1 MAVSYK
7 KLFKLMIDKDL
18 KRKDLIEMT
27 GVSYSTLGK
36 MNKGKNVEMEILE
49 RICKELNCKLDDI
62 MEFVED

>member
-1 MAVSYK
+1 
-7 KLFKLMIDKDL
+7 MIDKDL

-49 RICKELNCKLDDI
+49 KICTKLDCKLDDI
-62 MEFVED
+62 MEFTKD